1 MICIFTSS
9 NNNTM
14 RTLKDLTQ
22 NECIKIATISEPNV
36 EWKFVQ
42 SSDKWD
48 GFDLVENDC
57 ENENIAKYIFQ
68 IDYRSNEELKSKPR
82 FRIYK
87 DLQEYLVNIETI
99 TEYLMSIGY
108 TAS

>member
-1 MICIFTSS
+1 
-9 NNNTM
+9 M

-22 NECIKIATISEPNV
+22 EECIKIASIAEPNV

-48 GFDLVENDC
+48 GFDLVEKNC
-57 ENENIAKYIFQ
+57 ENESIAKYIFQ

-82 FRIYK
+82 FRIYE
-87 DLQEYLVNIETI
+87 DLLDYSVNIEAI
-99 TEYLMSIGY
+99 MGYLISIGC

>member
-1 MICIFTSS
+1 
-9 NNNTM
+9 M

-22 NECIKIATISEPNV
+22 DECIKIASISEPNV

-48 GFDLVENDC
+48 GFDLIENDC
-57 ENENIAKYIFQ
+57 EKESVAKHIFQ
-68 IDYRSNEELKSKPR
+68 IDYRSAEELKSKSR
-82 FRIYK
+82 FRIYE
-87 DLQEYLVNIETI
+87 DLHEYSVNIEAI
-99 TEYLMSIGY
+99 IEYIKSIGC

>member
-1 MICIFTSS
+1 
-9 NNNTM
+9 M

-22 NECIKIATISEPNV
+22 EECIKIASIAKPDV

-48 GFDLVENDC
+48 GFDLVEKDC

-68 IDYRSNEELKSKPR
+68 IDYRSSEELKSKTR
-82 FRIYK
+82 FRIYE
-87 DLQEYLVNIETI
+87 DLHECPVNIEAI
-99 TEYLMSIGY
+99 INYLLSIGC
-108 TAS
+108 TAY